1 MFGHV
6 GLPYPNRAATSP
18 EKCLLSATA
27 MCWSYLLLVSL
38 EEESLGGFMSFCLVA
53 DRYTYIYT
61 YYMFCVRHGLDSKS
75 GPDTRGKLGRYTER
89 GNMTTLTF
97 LRLWCTYIGATLR
110 NSRMIWMMAI
120 QNGGMSSNMRQH
132 EGNTE
137 SCDTATTDASL
148 LVFDK
153 FVAVLHRWLGLQQI
167 LFGFVL
173 WAPHPIMNRIICF
186 THSMTMRVVNPN
198 LAFGDGWC
206 NPEKWLVGG
215 FNPSEKY

>member
-1 MFGHV
+1 
-6 GLPYPNRAATSP
+6 
-18 EKCLLSATA
+18 
-27 MCWSYLLLVSL
+27 
-38 EEESLGGFMSFCLVA
+38 
-53 DRYTYIYT
+53 
-61 YYMFCVRHGLDSKS
+61 
-75 GPDTRGKLGRYTER
+75 
-89 GNMTTLTF
+89 MTTLTF
-97 LRLWCTYIGATLR
+97 LRLWFTYIGATLR

-120 QNGGMSSNMRQH
+120 QNGGMCSNMRQH

-153 FVAVLHRWLGLQQI
+153 FVVVLHRWIGLQQI

-173 WAPHPIMNRIICF
+173 WAPHPIMNRIIRF
-186 THSMTMRVVNPN
+186 THSMTMIVVNPN

-215 FNPSEKY
+215 FNPSEKYESQLGWSFPNFPIYGKIKNVPNHQPELLNNIGV